1 MHFFRNIIKKL
12 STARIPHSFVGK
24 HFTNILLKE
33 NKNLNLLSVYI
44 FKY

>member
-24 HFTNILLKE
+24 NFTNILLKE